1 MPRALFTAALTC
13 TMALGAL
20 SAQSQAVPNSPF
32 QAPSSANSASTAGPS
47 RPAPQPAAAT
57 VAKEQAAH
65 AKEDAKLDL
74 SLRAPRTAP
83 RTQDAVDVK
92 SKTQQAPSAQAA
104 AACNTSDF
112 TSRTGSALVTAVKG
126 ATVDC
131 VNTLFTLTGTDANK
145 AFREAQMVT
154 IANALRDVAV
164 NYPGNN
170 TTSTAQLVLY
180 LRAGYYVQ
188 FYNSG
193 AVGSYGTT
201 LKNAIRP
208 ALDAFYAA
216 PRSSDVTDANGDIL
230 SEAVTLID
238 SSGENA
244 RYLYVVKRLL
254 NGYGTSYDAYWGMK
268 AAVNNVYTVLWRG
281 HQVPE
286 FVTAVQNDT
295 SVLTQLDS
303 FATKWNAKLGSDT
316 GYLVSNAGRE
326 LGRFLQEAPL
336 QPTVRPLAKHLLDQS
351 QLTGRTSALW
361 MGVAEM
367 ADQYDQANCSYYGT
381 CDLPNRVKAAILT
394 VRQTCSPSLKIQAQQ
409 MSAAEL
415 GATCTSLA
423 NQDAFFHNLVR
434 DNGPV
439 AGDNNTNL
447 EVSVFDSSSDYQT
460 YAGVIFG
467 IDTDNGGMYL
477 EGNPATVGNQAR
489 FIAYEAEWVRPAFQI
504 WNLNHEYT
512 HYLDGRF
519 DTYGDFD
526 AGQVKPI
533 IWWVEGFAEYV
544 SYHYRGVKYDDAITE
559 AGTHRYALSTLFDT
573 TYDNTDQTRTY
584 NWGYLAT
591 RYMLQSHRSDVDAV
605 LAKYRTGD
613 YAGAYTYLKSTIGTR
628 YDADFNSWLT
638 ACNAG
643 NCGTVTTPPA
653 NECTNADS
661 RQLDKNCGRSNLSA
675 TTGNLAYLYIYLPAG
690 TPKLTITST
699 GGTGNAD
706 LYYNANG
713 WATSTS
719 YTARSTGATNAETLT
734 ISNPP
739 AGWNYISLYAQQGFS
754 GASVVTT
761 Y

>member
-1 MPRALFTAALTC
+1 MPRVLFTAALSC
-13 TMALGAL
+13 TMALGAF
-20 SAQSQAVPNSPF
+20 SAQVQAAPNSPF
-32 QAPSSANSASTAGPS
+32 QAPSSTSVGSKTGL
-47 RPAPQPAAAT
+47 APQPATATAARDR
-57 VAKEQAAH
+57 VAH
-65 AKEDAKLDL
+65 AEDEAKLDL
-74 SLRAPRTAP
+74 SLRAPHTAP
-83 RTQDAVDVK
+83 RTQEAATTK
-92 SKTQQAPSAQAA
+92 LKAQAAPSAQAA

-131 VNTLFTLTGTDANK
+131 VNTLFTLKGTDANK

-188 FYNSG
+188 FYDS
-193 AVGSYGTT
+193 ASVGSYGTA

-208 ALDAFYAA
+208 ALDAFYASA
-216 PRSSDVTDANGDIL
+216 RSGDVSDANGDIL

-254 NGYGTSYDAYWGMK
+254 NNYGTSYDAYWGMK

-281 HQVPE
+281 HQMPE

-295 SVLTQLDS
+295 SVLTQMDA
-303 FATKWNAKLGSDT
+303 FATKWNSKLGGDT

-326 LGRFLQEAPL
+326 LGRFLKDTPI
-336 QPTVRPLAKHLLDQS
+336 QPTARPLVKHLLDQS
-351 QLTGRTSALW
+351 QMTGRTAALW
-361 MGVAEM
+361 AGLAEM
-367 ADQYDQANCSYYGT
+367 ASEYDAANCSYYGT
-381 CDLPNRVKAAILT
+381 CDLSNRVKAAILT
-394 VRQTCSPSLKIQAQQ
+394 VRYTCSPSLKIAAQQ
-409 MSAAEL
+409 MSSTEL
-415 GATCTSLA
+415 TATCTSLA
-423 NQDAFFHNLVR
+423 NQDAFFHNVVR

-439 AGDNNTNL
+439 ANDNNTNL

-460 YAGVIFG
+460 YAGIIYG

-477 EGNPATVGNQAR
+477 EGKPEVAGNQAR
-489 FIAYEAEWVRPAFQI
+489 FIAYEAEWVRPTFEI

-512 HYLDGRF
+512 HYLDGRY

-544 SYHYRGVKYDDAITE
+544 SYHYRGVTYSDAITE

-605 LAKYRTGD
+605 LAKYRSGD

-628 YDADFNSWLT
+628 YDTDFYNWLT

-643 NCGTVTTPPA
+643 NCGSLSNPPVPQ
-653 NECTNADS
+653 CTNADS

-675 TTGNLAYLYIYLPAG
+675 GAGGISYLYVYLPAG
-690 TPKLTITST
+690 TPKLTITSS

-706 LYYNANG
+706 LYYNYNN
-713 WATSTS
+713 WATNTS
-719 YTARSTGATNAETLT
+719 YYTRSTGPTNAETLT
-734 ISNPP
+734 ITNPQ
-739 AGWNYISLYAQQGFS
+739 AGWNYISLYGQQAFS
-754 GASVVTT
+754 GATVTT
-761 Y
+761 SF